1 MDAQQVVNAIAL
13 FVIPTVVSLSLHE
26 WAHAASA
33 VALGDE
39 TPREQGRLT
48 INPVAHM
55 DLMGTVLVPL
65 ALVLT
70 TGTAFGWAKP
80 VHISPWRFS
89 RKVSVRTGLMLTAA
103 AGPAMNLLLA
113 TVGMVALVGGLLNGL
128 IDPGGK
134 TELLL
139 SRLVIVNVV
148 LCLFNMLPVPPLD
161 GSRVLGG
168 LLPEPLRAGYQRLEG
183 FAPFFIVLLFVTDA
197 TRVLVHQPTRA
208 VVGGLEVIARSLFG
222 VP

>member
-1 MDAQQVVNAIAL
+1 MDFQEIASAFVL
-13 FVIPTVVSLSLHE
+13 FVVPVVMALSLHE

-48 INPVAHM
+48 INPIAHM

-65 ALVLT
+65 VLVLT

-80 VHISPWRFS
+80 VQISPHRFS
-89 RKVSVRTGLMLTAA
+89 RRVTMKTGLMLTAA
-103 AGPAMNLLLA
+103 AGPAMNLFLA
-113 TVGMVALVGGLLNGL
+113 LAGTLVLTAGIKYGVL
-128 IDPGGK
+128 PGGEK
-134 TELLL
+134 TFDLFQ
-139 SRLVIVNVV
+139 RFVIVNIV

-168 LLPEPLRAGYQRLEG
+168 ILPERWQAGYTRLDAFGPIAVALLFFSGYGWNIIRPPTIALIEGMQRLAEV
-183 FAPFFIVLLFVTDA
+183 VL
-197 TRVLVHQPTRA
+197 P
-208 VVGGLEVIARSLFG
+208 
-222 VP
+222 

>member
-1 MDAQQVVNAIAL
+1 MDFQEIATAFVL
-13 FVIPTVVSLSLHE
+13 FVVPTVFALSLHE

-65 ALVLT
+65 VLVLT

-80 VHISPWRFS
+80 VQISPHRFS
-89 RKVSVRTGLMLTAA
+89 RRVTMKTGLMLTAA

-113 TVGMVALVGGLLNGL
+113 LAGTFVLTAGARYGLLVGGERTFDLFQ
-128 IDPGGK
+128 
-134 TELLL
+134 
-139 SRLVIVNVV
+139 RFVIVNIV
-148 LCLFNMLPVPPLD
+148 LGLFNMIPVPPLD

-168 LLPEPLRAGYQRLEG
+168 LLPDRLQAGYSRLEG
-183 FAPFFIVLLFVTDA
+183 FGPIAVALLFFSGYGWTLIRPPTIALIEGMQRFADVLL
-197 TRVLVHQPTRA
+197 P
-208 VVGGLEVIARSLFG
+208 
-222 VP
+222 